1 MTWLRA
7 AAQGLLLA
15 AGLAWA
21 TACSAP
27 RVGPPP
33 DAPRFTRPLSAM
45 PADLDVV
52 LRVDLK
58 RIRDTLGGPA
68 MTALS
73 EQALHGLHGEDH
85 ATDEL
90 LLKMLSQTDT
100 LYVGLRPSPAFGAA
114 DSVYVMAGH
123 FSGFDPAR
131 AESSPR
137 FSSALD
143 LGGDLRRYDRAPP
156 KTRSAPARFY
166 VRGEE
171 LIVSVT
177 EAEIDSVERTLE
189 QGRGRPS
196 LEPAEKGALSAVA
209 RPRVLP
215 RQLFAGSRP
224 LRELAQD
231 ASRVELDADLTSAGV
246 DASLALKF
254 DDPSA
259 AEQVGHA
266 LIDMR
271 DALKTSP
278 GRLAKFAARV
288 EISNA
293 AEFVTLHFALG
304 RDEFSELIN
313 CRGTACD
320 W

>member
-1 MTWLRA
+1 MIRLC
-7 AAQGLLLA
+7 A
-15 AGLAWA
+15 AGLAA
-21 TACSAP
+21 LLGLGCGPTQ
-27 RVGPPP
+27 VGPPP
-33 DAPRFTRPLSAM
+33 EAPRLTRPLSAM

-68 MTALS
+68 MAALS
-73 EQALHGLHGEDH
+73 EQALHGLHGADH

-90 LLKMLSQTDT
+90 LLKALSQTDT
-100 LYVGLRPSPAFGAA
+100 LYVGMRPSATALTAA
-114 DSVYVMAGH
+114 DSVYVMVGH
-123 FSGFDPAR
+123 FPGFAPDQAPSA
-131 AESSPR
+131 PR
-137 FSSALD
+137 FRAALD
-143 LGGDLRRYDRAPP
+143 LGADLRRYDRPAPRA
-156 KTRSAPARFY
+156 RSAPARFY
-166 VRGEE
+166 ARGDD
-171 LIVSVT
+171 LIVALS
-177 EAEIDSVERTLE
+177 EAEVDSVERTLE
-189 QGRGRPS
+189 QGRGRPP
-196 LEPAEKGALSAVA
+196 LEPREKGALSAVL

-215 RQLFAGSRP
+215 RALFAGSRT

-259 AEQVGHA
+259 AEQIGHA
-266 LIDMR
+266 LTDMR
-271 DALKTSP
+271 EALKTAP

-288 EISNA
+288 EITNA

>member
-1 MTWLRA
+1 
-7 AAQGLLLA
+7 
-15 AGLAWA
+15 
-21 TACSAP
+21 
-27 RVGPPP
+27 
-33 DAPRFTRPLSAM
+33 M

-73 EQALHGLHGEDH
+73 EQALHGLHGADH

-90 LLKMLSQTDT
+90 LLKTLAQTDT
-100 LYVGLRPSPAFGAA
+100 LYVGMRPSTAALGAA
-114 DSVYVMAGH
+114 DSVFVMVGQFPDFAPDRGQ
-123 FSGFDPAR
+123 
-131 AESSPR
+131 SSPR
-137 FSSALD
+137 FHPALD
-143 LGGDLRRYDRAPP
+143 LGADLRRYDRPAPSA
-156 KTRSAPARFY
+156 RSAPARFY
-166 VRGEE
+166 ARGSD
-171 LIVSVT
+171 LIVVLS

-189 QGRGRPS
+189 QGRGRPP
-196 LEPAEKGALSAVA
+196 LEPTEKGALSAVL

-215 RQLFAGSRP
+215 RVLFGGSRT
-224 LRELAQD
+224 LRELARE
-231 ASRVELDADLTSAGV
+231 ASRMELDADLTSAGV

-254 DDPSA
+254 DDPSS

-266 LIDMR
+266 LMEMR
-271 DALKTSP
+271 DALKTAP

-288 EISNA
+288 EVTNA

-304 RDEFSELIN
+304 RAEFSELVN

>member
-1 MTWLRA
+1 
-7 AAQGLLLA
+7 
-15 AGLAWA
+15 
-21 TACSAP
+21 
-27 RVGPPP
+27 
-33 DAPRFTRPLSAM
+33 M

-68 MTALS
+68 LAALS
-73 EQALHGLHGEDH
+73 EQALHGQRGEDH

-90 LLKMLSQTDT
+90 LLKTLAQTDT
-100 LYVGLRPSPAFGAA
+100 LYVGLRPSAAYGAA
-114 DSVYVMAGH
+114 DNVFVLAGH
-123 FSGFDPAR
+123 FPGFDPER
-131 AESSPR
+131 AQSSPR
-137 FSSALD
+137 FSHALD
-143 LGGDLRRYDRAPP
+143 LGADLRRYDRPAP
-156 KTRSAPARFY
+156 KSRSAPARFY
-166 VRGEE
+166 ARGED
-171 LIVSVT
+171 LIVSLS

-196 LEPAEKGALSAVA
+196 LEPAEKGALSAIA
-209 RPRVLP
+209 RPRFLP
-215 RQLFAGSRP
+215 RELFAGSHM

-231 ASRVELDADLTSAGV
+231 ASRVELNADLTSAGV

-259 AEQVGHA
+259 ADQVGHA
-266 LIDMR
+266 LTDMR
-271 DALKTSP
+271 DALKSSP

-288 EISNA
+288 EVTNA
-293 AEFVTLHFALG
+293 AEYVTLHFALG